1 MYGPFERETL
11 LDITVNLVPLAVML
25 FFVTL
30 FIVLNPWGI
39 RSFTFLL
46 SLFLLAV
53 PIALLTL
60 LTYVSGRVIQ
70 RDEANGSA

>member
-11 LDITVNLVPLAVML
+11 LDLTVNLVPLAVML
-25 FFVTL
+25 FFVVL
-30 FIVLNPWGI
+30 FVVINPWGV

-46 SLFLLAV
+46 SLFLLAI
-53 PIALLTL
+53 PIVLLTL

-70 RDEANGSA
+70 RDEASEST